1 MLCGRRLQL
10 SACSLPTAWIFF
22 LLLSLAVV
30 LSWPR
35 RSVPRV
41 PLLFRPP
48 QCQSHLQVSC
58 GCVCRPLCGAGH
70 VGATERV
77 LWEETRRS
85 GFSDPR
91 QAGFVIRT
99 LLVSAWRSRRLGPPR
114 GRHAL
119 GSELPRA
126 SARPELPRAPARPE
140 VISASARPEV
150 ISASARSEPN
160 KSRASVRPVVRWR
173 LCTARIP
180 LVPPCGRFSPSTS
193 TRLTFSGPSARS
205 RTHLPPQGHGSLSP
219 LLGAQGLEFKGPHSV
234 ALREFFFFFF
244 PLFVSACLLVCLFC
258 VVVVSFVPFLLFIS
272 ISILLIISTY

>member
-35 RSVPRV
+35 HSVPRV

-77 LWEETRRS
+77 LWETRRS

-99 LLVSAWRSRRLGPPR
+99 LLVSAWRSRRLGPPW

-140 VISASARPEV
+140 VIRASARPALSSASARL
-150 ISASARSEPN
+150 EPN
-160 KSRASVRPVVRWR
+160 KSRASARPVVRWR
-173 LCTARIP
+173 LCTARTP
-180 LVPPCGRFSPSTS
+180 LVPRKAGAPLGTS
-193 TRLTFSGPSARS
+193 TRPALS
-205 RTHLPPQGHGSLSP
+205 RASTRIVFAGTAVRPVLP
-219 LLGAQGLEFKGPHSV
+219 
-234 ALREFFFFFF
+234 
-244 PLFVSACLLVCLFC
+244 
-258 VVVVSFVPFLLFIS
+258 
-272 ISILLIISTY
+272 